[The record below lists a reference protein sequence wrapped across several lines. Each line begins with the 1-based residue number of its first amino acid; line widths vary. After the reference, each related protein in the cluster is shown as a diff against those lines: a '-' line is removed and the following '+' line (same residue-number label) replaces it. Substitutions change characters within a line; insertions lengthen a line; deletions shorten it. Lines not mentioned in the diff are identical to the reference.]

1 MFWKRSVLLLM
12 LVFLGGPTHAQEE
25 KEKYYVYSQ
34 KTGILSLD
42 GKEIARGYSG
52 KGEGLNNPVKEKVR
66 NVGPI
71 PAGMWQIGKAF
82 NHPRLGPVVM
92 PLTPIGHDA
101 QGRDDFLIH
110 GDNAKMNM
118 TASEGCIIL
127 DRAIRDKIANS
138 KITKLKVVAE

>member
-1 MFWKRSVLLLM
+1 MFRKQPMLLLM
-12 LVFLGGPTHAQEE
+12 LAFLCGVTNAEEE

-34 KTGILSLD
+34 KTGILRLD

-52 KGEGLNNPVKEKVR
+52 KGEGLNNPAKEKVR

-82 NHPRLGPVVM
+82 DHPRLGPVVM
-92 PLTPIGHDA
+92 SLTPIGHDA
-101 QGRDDFLIH
+101 LGRDDFLIH

-127 DRAIRDKIANS
+127 DRKTREKIANS
-138 KITKLKVVAE
+138 KITKLKVIAE